1 MLRDVSKIS
10 VGYNNAKCWIV
21 KISMLNSMGS
31 PMYEG
36 ISASKT
42 GASKTDEIM
51 IRPDQ
56 KIVGV
61 KFRINKNQNPKWS
74 PIQGISFILA
84 SKGAQMNEH
93 GMPGQQ

>member
-1 MLRDVSKIS
+1 
-10 VGYNNAKCWIV
+10 
-21 KISMLNSMGS
+21 
-31 PMYEG
+31 MYEG

-74 PIQGISFILA
+74 PIQGISIILA
-84 SKGAQMNEH
+84 SMQ
-93 GMPGQQ
+93 